1 MLLFIFDSAR
11 RFDLSMQPSLML
23 LQKTLINIEG
33 LGKQLYP
40 ALDFWSI
47 ANPFLKNWI
56 SERYDPKKIAEWA
69 KQNSLSWIE
78 KARKLPEI
86 AETAV
91 EQIGKIESYQKESE
105 ARHQELLN
113 KLSNE
118 KRFFNFIIL
127 SFVLVAA
134 GFLLS

>member
-1 MLLFIFDSAR
+1 MI
-11 RFDLSMQPSLML
+11 Q
-23 LQKTLINIEG
+23 
-33 LGKQLYP
+33 
-40 ALDFWSI
+40 
-47 ANPFLKNWI
+47 
-56 SERYDPKKIAEWA
+56 KKITEWA

-105 ARHQELLN
+105 ERHQELLN

-127 SFVLVAA
+127 GIAIAA
-134 GFLLS
+134 VGFLIS